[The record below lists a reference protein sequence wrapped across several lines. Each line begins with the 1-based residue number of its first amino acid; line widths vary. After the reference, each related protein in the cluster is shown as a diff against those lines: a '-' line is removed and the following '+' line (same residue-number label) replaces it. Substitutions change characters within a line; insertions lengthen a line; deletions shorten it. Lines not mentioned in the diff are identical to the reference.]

1 MIQLNFFHFK
11 KKIILKI
18 SKLIVKVSIG
28 LANFLR
34 YINIFEKFN
43 NQIVGRSKKKLDYRL
58 RQHYSLSYAKGS
70 VVTIF
75 IFMLLFRSGYEN
87 TNVAQIN
94 GDKSLIVNN
103 YLKEDVLVIDQN
115 LFNRNQDLSN
125 SKINPKIN
133 ENEANF
139 SDKQILGFGNNIDAR
154 TVISLFEEEN
164 YNLKDIR
171 DGKAVEPIFLSKLP
185 TGIDKIDNITDRKK
199 LFIKVILPLI
209 IYENNQ
215 IDEDRD
221 FLNQILREKNITPEE
236 SQWLDKKFTEYKV
249 SNKNIEELKVK
260 MDIIPPSIALAQAAY
275 ESGWGTSRFA
285 MEGNSLFG
293 VRTWQKGK
301 GMVPLERDEQSNFEV
316 KSFKIIRA
324 SISAYKKN
332 LNTHASYKEFREARA
347 EQRNKKNKISG
358 LELAKFLDKYSE
370 IGYEY
375 ADRLQKIIQQNS
387 LTDFDD
393 SILSRKKK
401 PNIV

>member
-1 MIQLNFFHFK
+1 MLQLNFFDLK
-11 KKIILKI
+11 KNIALKV

-115 LFNRNQDLSN
+115 LFNRNQNLSN
-125 SKINPKIN
+125 SKIN

>member
-1 MIQLNFFHFK
+1 MKNLNFLNFK
-11 KKIILKI
+11 KKIVFKI
-18 SKLIVKVSIG
+18 SKLIVVTSLIFV
-28 LANFLR
+28 NFVR

-43 NQIVGRSKKKLDYRL
+43 NEIVVRSRKKLDNRL
-58 RQHYSLSYAKGS
+58 RQHYNLSYAKGS
-70 VVTIF
+70 VITII
-75 IFMLLFRSGYEN
+75 IFMMLFRSGFEN
-87 TNVAQIN
+87 NNLAKFN
-94 GDKSLIVNN
+94 EDKSLIVNN
-103 YLKEDVLVIDQN
+103 YSKEDVLAIDQN
-115 LFNRNQDLSN
+115 LFGGNEKIDN
-125 SKINPKIN
+125 SKPK
-133 ENEANF
+133 EKMPDF
-139 SDKQILGFGNNIDAR
+139 SDKQMLGFGNNIDAR

-171 DGKAVEPIFLSKLP
+171 DGKAVEPFFLSKLP
-185 TGIDKIDNITDRKK
+185 TGIDKIDNIVDRKK
-199 LFIKVILPLI
+199 LFIRVILPLI

-215 IDEDRD
+215 IEEDRD
-221 FLNQILREKNITPEE
+221 YLNQILREKTISEKETL
-236 SQWLDKKFTEYKV
+236 WLDKKFIEYKV
-249 SNKNIEELKVK
+249 NNKNIEELKIK

-301 GMVPLERDEQSNFEV
+301 GMVPLDRDEEASFEV
-316 KSFKIIRA
+316 KTFKIIRA

-332 LNTHASYKEFREARA
+332 LNTHASYKEFRRARA
-347 EQRNKKNKISG
+347 EQRNNRNKISG

-375 ADRLQKIIQQNS
+375 ADRLKKIIEQNS

-393 SILSRKKK
+393 SILSKKKK

>member
-1 MIQLNFFHFK
+1 MIQLNFFGLK
-11 KKIILKI
+11 KNIAFKI
-18 SKLIVKVSIG
+18 SKLIVKVSIS

-87 TNVAQIN
+87 TNVTQIN

-103 YLKEDVLVIDQN
+103 YSKEDVLVIDQN
-115 LFNRNQDLSN
+115 LFNRNQNLSN
-125 SKINPKIN
+125 SKIN

-236 SQWLDKKFTEYKV
+236 SQWLDKKFTEYKI

>member
-1 MIQLNFFHFK
+1 MKNLNFLNFK
-11 KKIILKI
+11 KKIVFKI
-18 SKLIVKVSIG
+18 SKLIVVTSLIFV
-28 LANFLR
+28 NFVR

-43 NQIVGRSKKKLDYRL
+43 NKIVVRSRKKLDNRL
-58 RQHYSLSYAKGS
+58 RQHYNLSYAKGS
-70 VVTIF
+70 VITII
-75 IFMLLFRSGYEN
+75 IFMMLFRSGFEN
-87 TNVAQIN
+87 NNLAKFN
-94 GDKSLIVNN
+94 EDKSLIVNN
-103 YLKEDVLVIDQN
+103 YSKEDVLAIDQN
-115 LFNRNQDLSN
+115 LFGGNEKIDN
-125 SKINPKIN
+125 SKPK
-133 ENEANF
+133 EKMPDF
-139 SDKQILGFGNNIDAR
+139 SDKQMLGFGNNIDAR

-171 DGKAVEPIFLSKLP
+171 DGKAVEPFFLSKLP
-185 TGIDKIDNITDRKK
+185 TGIDKIDNIVDRKK
-199 LFIKVILPLI
+199 LFIRVILPLI

-215 IDEDRD
+215 IEEDRD
-221 FLNQILREKNITPEE
+221 YLNQILREKSISEE
-236 SQWLDKKFTEYKV
+236 ETLWLDKKFIEYKV
-249 SNKNIEELKVK
+249 NNRNIEELKIK

-301 GMVPLERDEQSNFEV
+301 GMVPLDRDEEASFEV
-316 KSFKIIRA
+316 KTFKIIRA

-332 LNTHASYKEFREARA
+332 LNTHASYKEFRRARA
-347 EQRNKKNKISG
+347 EQRNNRNKISG

-375 ADRLQKIIQQNS
+375 ADRLKKIIEQNS

-393 SILSRKKK
+393 SILSKKKK

>member
-1 MIQLNFFHFK
+1 MIQLNFFDLK
-11 KKIILKI
+11 KNIALKV
-18 SKLIVKVSIG
+18 SKLIVKVSIS

-43 NQIVGRSKKKLDYRL
+43 NQIVGCSKKKLDYRL

-115 LFNRNQDLSN
+115 LFNRNQNLSN
-125 SKINPKIN
+125 SKIN

>member
-1 MIQLNFFHFK
+1 MIQLNFFGLK
-11 KKIILKI
+11 KNIAFKI
-18 SKLIVKVSIG
+18 SKLIVKVSIS

-87 TNVAQIN
+87 TNVTQIN

-103 YLKEDVLVIDQN
+103 YSKEDVLVIDQN
-115 LFNRNQDLSN
+115 LFNRNQNLSN
-125 SKINPKIN
+125 SKIN

>member
-1 MIQLNFFHFK
+1 MIKLNFFNFK
-11 KKIILKI
+11 KKIVLKI
-18 SKLIVKVSIG
+18 SKLIVKASIG

-34 YINIFEKFN
+34 FINIFEKFN

-115 LFNRNQDLSN
+115 LFNKNQDSSN
-125 SKINPKIN
+125 SKIN
-133 ENEANF
+133 ENVSNF

-215 IDEDRD
+215 IEEDRD

-236 SQWLDKKFTEYKV
+236 TQWLDKKFTEYKV

-301 GMVPLERDEQSNFEV
+301 GMVPLERDEHSNFEV

-347 EQRNKKNKISG
+347 EQRNKKSKISG

-375 ADRLQKIIQQNS
+375 ADRLKKIIQQNS

>member
-1 MIQLNFFHFK
+1 MIQLNFFDLK
-11 KKIILKI
+11 KNIALKI

-115 LFNRNQDLSN
+115 LFNRNQNLSN
-125 SKINPKIN
+125 SKIN

>member
-1 MIQLNFFHFK
+1 MIQLNFFDLK
-11 KKIILKI
+11 KNIALKI
-18 SKLIVKVSIG
+18 SKLIVKVSIS

-115 LFNRNQDLSN
+115 LFNRNQNLSN
-125 SKINPKIN
+125 SKIN

>member
-115 LFNRNQDLSN
+115 LFNRNQNLSN
-125 SKINPKIN
+125 SKIN

>member
-1 MIQLNFFHFK
+1 MIQLNLFALK
-11 KKIILKI
+11 KNIALKI
-18 SKLIVKVSIG
+18 SKLIVKVSIS
-28 LANFLR
+28 LANFLC

-87 TNVAQIN
+87 TNVTQIN

-103 YLKEDVLVIDQN
+103 YSKEDVLVIDQN
-115 LFNRNQDLSN
+115 LFNRNQNLSN
-125 SKINPKIN
+125 SKIN

>member
-1 MIQLNFFHFK
+1 MIQLNFFYFK
-11 KKIILKI
+11 KKIVLKI
-18 SKLIVKVSIG
+18 SKLIVKVSIS

-34 YINIFEKFN
+34 SINIFEKFN

-70 VVTIF
+70 VITIF

-115 LFNRNQDLSN
+115 LFNKNQDSPN
-125 SKINPKIN
+125 SKIN
-133 ENEANF
+133 ENASNF
-139 SDKQILGFGNNIDAR
+139 TDKQILGFGNNIDAR

-215 IDEDRD
+215 IEEDRD
-221 FLNQILREKNITPEE
+221 FLNQILREKNITLEE
-236 SQWLDKKFTEYKV
+236 SQWLEKKFTEYKV

-375 ADRLQKIIQQNS
+375 ADRLKKIIQQNS

>member
-1 MIQLNFFHFK
+1 MIQLNFFNFK
-11 KKIILKI
+11 KEIVLKI
-18 SKLIVKVSIG
+18 SKLIVKVSIS

-34 YINIFEKFN
+34 FINIFEKFN

-70 VVTIF
+70 VITIF

-115 LFNRNQDLSN
+115 LFNKNQDSPN
-125 SKINPKIN
+125 SKIN
-133 ENEANF
+133 ENVSNF

-215 IDEDRD
+215 IEEDRD

-332 LNTHASYKEFREARA
+332 LNTHASYREFREARA
-347 EQRNKKNKISG
+347 EQRNTKNKISG

-375 ADRLQKIIQQNS
+375 ADRLKKIIQQNS

>member
-11 KKIILKI
+11 KKIVLKI

-34 YINIFEKFN
+34 YIDIFEKFN
-43 NQIVGRSKKKLDYRL
+43 NQIVGRPKKKLDYRL

-115 LFNRNQDLSN
+115 LFNRNQNLSN
-125 SKINPKIN
+125 SKIN

>member
-115 LFNRNQDLSN
+115 LFNRNQNLSN
-125 SKINPKIN
+125 SKIN

-375 ADRLQKIIQQNS
+375 ADRLKKIIQQNS

>member
-1 MIQLNFFHFK
+1 MKNLNFLNFK
-11 KKIILKI
+11 KKIVFKI
-18 SKLIVKVSIG
+18 SKLIVVTSLIFV
-28 LANFLR
+28 NFVR

-43 NQIVGRSKKKLDYRL
+43 NEIVVRSRKKLDNRL
-58 RQHYSLSYAKGS
+58 RQHYNLSYAKGS
-70 VVTIF
+70 VITII
-75 IFMLLFRSGYEN
+75 IFMMLFRSGFEN
-87 TNVAQIN
+87 NNLAKFN
-94 GDKSLIVNN
+94 EDKSLIVNN
-103 YLKEDVLVIDQN
+103 YSKEDVLAIDQN
-115 LFNRNQDLSN
+115 LFGGNEKIDN
-125 SKINPKIN
+125 SKPK
-133 ENEANF
+133 EKMPDF
-139 SDKQILGFGNNIDAR
+139 SDKQMLGFGNNIDAR

-171 DGKAVEPIFLSKLP
+171 DGKAVEPFFLSKLP
-185 TGIDKIDNITDRKK
+185 TGIDKIDNIVDRKK
-199 LFIKVILPLI
+199 LFIRVILPLI

-215 IDEDRD
+215 IEEDRD
-221 FLNQILREKNITPEE
+221 YLNQILREKSISEE
-236 SQWLDKKFTEYKV
+236 ETLWLDKKFIEYKV
-249 SNKNIEELKVK
+249 NNKNIEELKIK

-301 GMVPLERDEQSNFEV
+301 GMVPLDRDEEASFEV
-316 KSFKIIRA
+316 KTFKIIRA

-332 LNTHASYKEFREARA
+332 LNTHASYKEFRRARA
-347 EQRNKKNKISG
+347 EQRNNRNKISG

-375 ADRLQKIIQQNS
+375 ADRLKKIIEQNS

-393 SILSRKKK
+393 SILSKKKK

>member
-1 MIQLNFFHFK
+1 MA
-11 KKIILKI
+11 LKI
-18 SKLIVKVSIG
+18 SKLIVKVSIS

-87 TNVAQIN
+87 TNVTQIN

-115 LFNRNQDLSN
+115 LFNRNQNLSN
-125 SKINPKIN
+125 SKIN

>member
-1 MIQLNFFHFK
+1 MIQLNFFDLK
-11 KKIILKI
+11 KNIALKI
-18 SKLIVKVSIG
+18 SKLIVKVSIS

-58 RQHYSLSYAKGS
+58 RQHYSLPYAKGS

-115 LFNRNQDLSN
+115 LFNRNQNLSN
-125 SKINPKIN
+125 SKIN

>member
-1 MIQLNFFHFK
+1 MKNLNFLNFK
-11 KKIILKI
+11 KKIVFKI
-18 SKLIVKVSIG
+18 SKLIVVTSLIFV
-28 LANFLR
+28 NFVR

-43 NQIVGRSKKKLDYRL
+43 NEIVVRSRKKLDNRL
-58 RQHYSLSYAKGS
+58 RQHYNLSYAKGS
-70 VVTIF
+70 VITII
-75 IFMLLFRSGYEN
+75 IFMMLFRSGFEN
-87 TNVAQIN
+87 NNLAKFN
-94 GDKSLIVNN
+94 EDKSLIVNN
-103 YLKEDVLVIDQN
+103 YSKEDVLAIDQN
-115 LFNRNQDLSN
+115 LFGGNEKIDN
-125 SKINPKIN
+125 SKPK
-133 ENEANF
+133 EKMPDF
-139 SDKQILGFGNNIDAR
+139 SDKQMLGFGNNIDAR

-171 DGKAVEPIFLSKLP
+171 DGKAVEPFFLSKLP
-185 TGIDKIDNITDRKK
+185 TGIDKIDNIVDRKK
-199 LFIKVILPLI
+199 LFIRVILPLI

-215 IDEDRD
+215 IEEDRD
-221 FLNQILREKNITPEE
+221 YLNQILREKSISEE
-236 SQWLDKKFTEYKV
+236 ETLWLDKKFIEYKV
-249 SNKNIEELKVK
+249 NNKNIEELKIK

-301 GMVPLERDEQSNFEV
+301 GMVPLDRDEEANFEV
-316 KSFKIIRA
+316 KTFKIIRA

-332 LNTHASYKEFREARA
+332 LNTHASYKEFRRARA
-347 EQRNKKNKISG
+347 EQRNNRNKISG

-375 ADRLQKIIQQNS
+375 ADRLKKIIEQNS

-393 SILSRKKK
+393 SILSKKKK

>member
-1 MIQLNFFHFK
+1 MIKLNFFNFK
-11 KKIILKI
+11 KKIVLKI
-18 SKLIVKVSIG
+18 SKLIVKASIG

-34 YINIFEKFN
+34 FINIFEKFN

-115 LFNRNQDLSN
+115 LFNKNQDSSN
-125 SKINPKIN
+125 SKIN
-133 ENEANF
+133 ENVSNF

-215 IDEDRD
+215 IEEDRD

-347 EQRNKKNKISG
+347 EQRNKKSKISG

-375 ADRLQKIIQQNS
+375 ADRLKKIIQQNS

>member
-1 MIQLNFFHFK
+1 MKNLNFLNFK
-11 KKIILKI
+11 KKIVFKI
-18 SKLIVKVSIG
+18 SKLIVMTSLIFV
-28 LANFLR
+28 NFVR

-43 NQIVGRSKKKLDYRL
+43 NEIVVRSRKKLDNRL
-58 RQHYSLSYAKGS
+58 RQHYNLSYAKGS
-70 VVTIF
+70 VITII
-75 IFMLLFRSGYEN
+75 IFMMLFRSGFEN
-87 TNVAQIN
+87 NNLAKFN
-94 GDKSLIVNN
+94 EDKSLIVNN
-103 YLKEDVLVIDQN
+103 YSKEDVLAIDQN
-115 LFNRNQDLSN
+115 LFGGNEKIDN
-125 SKINPKIN
+125 SKPK
-133 ENEANF
+133 EKMPDF
-139 SDKQILGFGNNIDAR
+139 SDKQMLGFGNNIDAR

-171 DGKAVEPIFLSKLP
+171 DGKAVEPFFLSKLP
-185 TGIDKIDNITDRKK
+185 TGIDKIDNIVDRKK
-199 LFIKVILPLI
+199 LFIRVILPLI

-215 IDEDRD
+215 IEEDRD
-221 FLNQILREKNITPEE
+221 YLNQILREKSISEE
-236 SQWLDKKFTEYKV
+236 ETLWLDKKFIEYKV
-249 SNKNIEELKVK
+249 NNKNIEELKIK

-301 GMVPLERDEQSNFEV
+301 GMVPLDRDEEASFEV
-316 KSFKIIRA
+316 KTFKIIRA

-332 LNTHASYKEFREARA
+332 LNTHASYKEFRRARA
-347 EQRNKKNKISG
+347 EQRNNRNKISG

-375 ADRLQKIIQQNS
+375 ADRLKKIIEQNS

-393 SILSRKKK
+393 SILSKKKK

>member
-1 MIQLNFFHFK
+1 MIQLNFFDLK
-11 KKIILKI
+11 KNIALKI
-18 SKLIVKVSIG
+18 SKIIVKFSIS

-115 LFNRNQDLSN
+115 LFNRNQNLSN
-125 SKINPKIN
+125 SKIN

>member
-1 MIQLNFFHFK
+1 MIQFNFFHFK
-11 KKIILKI
+11 RKIVLKI
-18 SKLIVKVSIG
+18 SKLIVEFSIS

-87 TNVAQIN
+87 TNVTQIN

-103 YLKEDVLVIDQN
+103 YSKEDVLVIDQN
-115 LFNRNQDLSN
+115 LFNRNQNLSN
-125 SKINPKIN
+125 SKIN

>member
-1 MIQLNFFHFK
+1 MKNLNFLNFK
-11 KKIILKI
+11 KKIVFKI
-18 SKLIVKVSIG
+18 SKLIVVTSLIFV
-28 LANFLR
+28 NFVR

-43 NQIVGRSKKKLDYRL
+43 NEIVVRSRKKLDNRL
-58 RQHYSLSYAKGS
+58 RQHYNLSYAKGS
-70 VVTIF
+70 VITII
-75 IFMLLFRSGYEN
+75 IFMMLFRSGFEN
-87 TNVAQIN
+87 NNLAKFN
-94 GDKSLIVNN
+94 EDKSLIVNN
-103 YLKEDVLVIDQN
+103 YSKEDVLAIDQN
-115 LFNRNQDLSN
+115 LFGGNEKIDN
-125 SKINPKIN
+125 SKPK
-133 ENEANF
+133 EKMPDF
-139 SDKQILGFGNNIDAR
+139 SDKQMLGFGNNIDAR

-171 DGKAVEPIFLSKLP
+171 DGKAVEPFFLSKLP
-185 TGIDKIDNITDRKK
+185 TGIDKIDNIVDRKK
-199 LFIKVILPLI
+199 LFIRVILPLI

-215 IDEDRD
+215 IEEDRD
-221 FLNQILREKNITPEE
+221 YLTQILREKTTSEE
-236 SQWLDKKFTEYKV
+236 ETLWLDKKFIEYKV
-249 SNKNIEELKVK
+249 NNKNIEELKIK

-301 GMVPLERDEQSNFEV
+301 GMVPLDRDEEASFEV
-316 KSFKIIRA
+316 KTFKIIRA

-332 LNTHASYKEFREARA
+332 LNTHASYKEFRRARA
-347 EQRNKKNKISG
+347 EQRNNRNKISG

-375 ADRLQKIIQQNS
+375 ADRLKKIIEQNS

-393 SILSRKKK
+393 SILSKKKK

>member
-115 LFNRNQDLSN
+115 LFNRNQNLSN
-125 SKINPKIN
+125 SKIN

-221 FLNQILREKNITPEE
+221 FLNQILREKNITPE
-236 SQWLDKKFTEYKV
+236 
-249 SNKNIEELKVK
+249 
-260 MDIIPPSIALAQAAY
+260 
-275 ESGWGTSRFA
+275 
-285 MEGNSLFG
+285 
-293 VRTWQKGK
+293 
-301 GMVPLERDEQSNFEV
+301 
-316 KSFKIIRA
+316 
-324 SISAYKKN
+324 N
-332 LNTHASYKEFREARA
+332 LN
-347 EQRNKKNKISG
+347 G
-358 LELAKFLDKYSE
+358 
-370 IGYEY
+370 
-375 ADRLQKIIQQNS
+375 
-387 LTDFDD
+387 
-393 SILSRKKK
+393 
-401 PNIV
+401 

>member
-1 MIQLNFFHFK
+1 MIQLNFFDLK
-11 KKIILKI
+11 KNIALKV

-115 LFNRNQDLSN
+115 LFNRNQNLSN
-125 SKINPKIN
+125 SKIN

-375 ADRLQKIIQQNS
+375 ANRLQKIIQQNS

>member
-1 MIQLNFFHFK
+1 MIQLNFFDLK
-11 KKIILKI
+11 KNIALKI
-18 SKLIVKVSIG
+18 SKIIVKFSIS

-58 RQHYSLSYAKGS
+58 RQHYSMSYAKGS

-115 LFNRNQDLSN
+115 LFNRNQNLSN
-125 SKINPKIN
+125 SKIN

>member
-1 MIQLNFFHFK
+1 MIQLNFFDLK
-11 KKIILKI
+11 KNIALKI

-87 TNVAQIN
+87 TNVSQIN

-115 LFNRNQDLSN
+115 LFNRNQNLSN
-125 SKINPKIN
+125 SKIN

>member
-11 KKIILKI
+11 KKIVLKI

-115 LFNRNQDLSN
+115 LFNRNQNLSN
-125 SKINPKIN
+125 TKIN

>member
-1 MIQLNFFHFK
+1 MIQLNFFDLK
-11 KKIILKI
+11 KNIALKI
-18 SKLIVKVSIG
+18 SKIIVKFSIS

-58 RQHYSLSYAKGS
+58 RQHYSLPYAKGS

-115 LFNRNQDLSN
+115 LFNRNQNLSN
-125 SKINPKIN
+125 SKIN

>member
-1 MIQLNFFHFK
+1 MIQLNFFYLK
-11 KKIILKI
+11 KNIALKI

-115 LFNRNQDLSN
+115 LFNRNQNLSN
-125 SKINPKIN
+125 SKIN

>member
-1 MIQLNFFHFK
+1 MIQLNFFGLK
-11 KKIILKI
+11 KNIAFKI
-18 SKLIVKVSIG
+18 SKLIVKVSIS
-28 LANFLR
+28 LANFLC

-103 YLKEDVLVIDQN
+103 YSKEDVLVIDQN
-115 LFNRNQDLSN
+115 LFNRNQNLSN
-125 SKINPKIN
+125 SKIN

>member
-1 MIQLNFFHFK
+1 MKNLNFLNFK
-11 KKIILKI
+11 KKIVFKI
-18 SKLIVKVSIG
+18 SKLIVMTSLIFV
-28 LANFLR
+28 NFVR

-43 NQIVGRSKKKLDYRL
+43 NEIVVRSRKKLDNRL
-58 RQHYSLSYAKGS
+58 RQHYNLSYAKGS
-70 VVTIF
+70 VITII
-75 IFMLLFRSGYEN
+75 IFMMLFRSGFEN
-87 TNVAQIN
+87 NNLAKFN
-94 GDKSLIVNN
+94 EDKSLIVNN
-103 YLKEDVLVIDQN
+103 YSKEDVLAIDQN
-115 LFNRNQDLSN
+115 LFGGNEKIDN
-125 SKINPKIN
+125 SKPK
-133 ENEANF
+133 EKMPDF
-139 SDKQILGFGNNIDAR
+139 SDKQMLGFGNNIDAR

-171 DGKAVEPIFLSKLP
+171 DGKAVEPFFLSKLP
-185 TGIDKIDNITDRKK
+185 TGIDKIDNIVDRKK
-199 LFIKVILPLI
+199 LFIRVILPLI

-215 IDEDRD
+215 IEEDRD
-221 FLNQILREKNITPEE
+221 YLSQILREKSISEE
-236 SQWLDKKFTEYKV
+236 ETLWLDKKFIEYKV
-249 SNKNIEELKVK
+249 NNKNIEELKIK

-301 GMVPLERDEQSNFEV
+301 GMVPLDRDEEASFEV
-316 KSFKIIRA
+316 KTFKIIRA

-332 LNTHASYKEFREARA
+332 LNTHASYKEFRRARA
-347 EQRNKKNKISG
+347 EQRNNRNKISG

-375 ADRLQKIIQQNS
+375 ADRLKKIIEQNS

-393 SILSRKKK
+393 SILSKKKK

>member
-11 KKIILKI
+11 KKIVLKI

-115 LFNRNQDLSN
+115 LFNRNQNLSN
-125 SKINPKIN
+125 SKIN